1 MNQKKRRILCVED
14 HVDTCEI
21 ITYTL
26 DDYEVISAGS
36 KFEAI
41 ERAKEIDFCLYILD
55 YHLPDGTGFELCKQ
69 IRSFDNRT
77 PVLFVTGTSS
87 VGEVSARSVGGQGL
101 VKKTRSDFIKEL
113 RIRVSDL
120 CPN

>member
-1 MNQKKRRILCVED
+1 MNQTKRRILCVDD
-14 HVDTCEI
+14 HEDTCEI

-26 DDYEVISAGS
+26 NDYEVISAGT

-41 ERAKEIDFCLYILD
+41 ERAKDTDFCLYIFD

-77 PVLFVTGTSS
+77 PVLFVSGTSS
-87 VGEVSARSVGGQGL
+87 IGEVSARSVGAQGL
-101 VKKTRSDFIKEL
+101 LKKNRSDFVKEL

>member
-1 MNQKKRRILCVED
+1 MNQKKCRILCVED
-14 HVDTCEI
+14 HEDTCEI

-26 DDYEVISAGS
+26 DDYEVISAGT

-41 ERAKEIDFCLYILD
+41 KRAKESDFCLYILD

-69 IRSFDNRT
+69 IRTFDDRT
-77 PVLFVTGTSS
+77 PVLFVTGTSF
-87 VGEVSARSVGGQGL
+87 VGEVSARSVGAQGL
-101 VKKTRSDFIKEL
+101 LKKTRSDFIKEL